1 VLLEV
6 NAILA
11 SPSRTNKMMSI
22 DVLFVTHSDWDPLI
36 LQSCQLGSSDPAV
49 MSPPIDLSLRGIR
62 RCLCNRRHSWILLSP
77 ASTFLNI
84 VNIQGSLRSPRK
96 ICRQDM
102 HHACG
107 TSCAPFCFLPHHR
120 GQNPS
125 ALSTLYAA
133 TETEVHKDGPVSRRL
148 GDCLHTRL
156 GHDVG
161 LLSSLVP

>member
-62 RCLCNRRHSWILLSP
+62 RCHFNRRHSWILLSP

-84 VNIQGSLRSPRK
+84 VNIQGSLRLPCK
-96 ICRQDM
+96 TCRQDM
-102 HHACG
+102 TMLAEH
-107 TSCAPFCFLPHHR
+107 LVHR
-120 GQNPS
+120 SAFFHIIVGKIQ
-125 ALSTLYAA
+125 ALSVPCT
-133 TETEVHKDGPVSRRL
+133 PRL
-148 GDCLHTRL
+148 KQRYIRTDLFRADLEIACTR
-156 GHDVG
+156 D
-161 LLSSLVP
+161 